1 MKRSCPLLDYEV
13 NVDTQS
19 DDGFY
24 SCCWTTDYSFNNIDK
39 LRDWQQEQ
47 KQTFRE
53 NKWPTACKVCRV
65 SEKNT
70 GRSLRTDMLTEEKDY
85 NPDTA
90 VPMIK
95 YSNITYKN
103 LCNYA
108 CIICTPTSSTA
119 IYDLVKET
127 DLRPAH
133 WNNDDVKSRN
143 PDNSAALKE
152 FEKHIGSLERVTLLG
167 GEPFL
172 IKEYIDFLKKLSV
185 NCRVLVNTNA
195 SVYNQKFVDELKRF
209 KHVSIG
215 YSIDAYGEINEAV
228 RLNSSWST
236 VERNVQKLK
245 QQLPDANHY
254 INPVITKFTVLHW
267 EKLYLWAV
275 QHGLYSKAF
284 WQNVITNPENQRLCY
299 IPQDWHEEILD
310 SLRKYNFQH
319 WLQEYFT
326 DTPIINTQQVR
337 FEDDILKNIA
347 KSKNIDYIELFPH
360 IFQERI

>member
-13 NVDTQS
+13 NVDTQGS
-19 DDGFY
+19 GFY
-24 SCCWTTDYSFNNIDK
+24 SCCWTTDCSFDTLDK

-70 GRSLRTDMLTEEKDY
+70 GQSLRTKMLNEEEDY

-90 VPMIK
+90 VPKIK
-95 YSNITYKN
+95 YSNISYKN

-108 CIICTPTSSTA
+108 CIICNPGSSTA
-119 IYDLVKET
+119 IYDLIKESGLQP
-127 DLRPAH
+127 DH
-133 WNNDDVKSRN
+133 WSNNSVKSTN
-143 PDNSAALKE
+143 LDNSAALRE
-152 FEKHIGSLERVTLLG
+152 YEKHIGSLERVTLLG

-172 IKEYIDFLKKLSV
+172 IKEYIDFLRKLSV

-195 SVYNQKFVDELKRF
+195 SVYNQKLVDELKRF
-209 KHVSIG
+209 EHVSIG

-254 INPVITKFTVLHW
+254 INPVITKFNVLHW

-275 QHGLYSKAF
+275 QHGLYSNAF
-284 WQNVITNPENQRLCY
+284 WQNVITNPEAQKLCY
-299 IPQDWHEEILD
+299 IPQEWHAEILD

-319 WLQEYFT
+319 WLQEYFNE
-326 DTPIINTQQVR
+326 TPTINIKEVQS
-337 FEDDILKNIA
+337 EDIILKNIA